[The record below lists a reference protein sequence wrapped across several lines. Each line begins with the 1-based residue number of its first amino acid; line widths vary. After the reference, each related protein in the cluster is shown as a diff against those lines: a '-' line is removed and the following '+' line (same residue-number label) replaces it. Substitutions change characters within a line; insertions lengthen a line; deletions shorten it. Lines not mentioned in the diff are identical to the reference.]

1 MNNITYK
8 QQKNGQA
15 VYLDGKRVGTIWRVA
30 TGWSYF
36 PKGQKKGGETFP
48 SLAKVKASIE
58 AP

>member
-1 MNNITYK
+1 MN
-8 QQKNGQA
+8 KNGQA
-15 VYLDGKRVGTIWRVA
+15 VYLDGKRVGTIWRTA
-30 TGWSYF
+30 TGWAYF